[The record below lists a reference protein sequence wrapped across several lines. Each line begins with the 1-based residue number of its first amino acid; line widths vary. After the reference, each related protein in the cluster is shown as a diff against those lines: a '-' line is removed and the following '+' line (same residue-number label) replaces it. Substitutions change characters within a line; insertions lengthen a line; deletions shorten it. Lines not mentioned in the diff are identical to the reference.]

1 MSGRVINVDYSP
13 FAGDMFGLWTRVADC
28 LRAEFGLD
36 DPSEGLA
43 GLEYLEAADDWVTG
57 EAFDPSQFSLAEFV
71 QLNLGVVLDCSIQ
84 SQSMELHSRL
94 SLYRYPPRPRGTPCL
109 SVSFGTLLDRQLF
122 PDVAQMDA
130 EEKPKRALVHLC
142 QSLAHATQASAF
154 IVYTDDNTRLKPV
167 LPEPFIQRILSWPKS
182 SAGAEGVMREL
193 ETPPQDRVGDYNG
206 VSRKLLPLQTLEAAW
221 GPRPAIHELAS
232 GFVILDL
239 L

>member
-28 LRAEFGLD
+28 LRSEFGLD
-36 DPSEGLA
+36 GPSDGLA
-43 GLEYLEAADDWVTG
+43 GLEYLEDEDEWVTG
-57 EAFDPSQFSLAEFV
+57 EGFDPSQFNLAEFI
-71 QLNLGVVLDCSIQ
+71 QLNLGVVLDCSIR
-84 SQSMELHSRL
+84 SQSTELYSQI
-94 SLYRYPPRPRGTPCL
+94 SLYRYPPKPRGVPCL
-109 SVSFGTLLDRQLF
+109 SVSFGTILDRQLF
-122 PDVAQMDA
+122 PDVAQMKA
-130 EEKPKRALVHLC
+130 EEKPKRALVQFC

-154 IVYTDDNTRLKPV
+154 MVYTDDNARLKPV
-167 LPEPFIQRILSWPKS
+167 LPEQLIQRLLSWPES

-206 VSRKLLPLQTLEAAW
+206 VSRKLLPLQTLEASW
-221 GPRPAIHELAS
+221 GPRPAIHELPS